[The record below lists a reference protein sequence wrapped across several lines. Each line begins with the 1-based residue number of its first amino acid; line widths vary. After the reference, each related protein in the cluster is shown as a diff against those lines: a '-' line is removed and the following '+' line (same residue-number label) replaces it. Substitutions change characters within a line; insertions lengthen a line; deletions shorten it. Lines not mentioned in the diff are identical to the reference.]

1 MGDTKMPAAVAD
13 GPAAVRADRRML
25 LLAAGTV
32 LTVFAVGAAA
42 QTTWVYGNQG
52 GVVPVGLRIA
62 ANLVAVVSLLTILAA
77 TGVPQPQRGRAAVVS
92 AVLGAGVV
100 AAGMRVGAQLVL
112 GVYRHP
118 SETVVLTELT
128 SGAVVAWIAGA
139 MGVAAMLSQRRL
151 RAQVQAAAQ
160 GRLQI
165 ELALQALQYEE
176 VRVRREVA
184 EGLHGSMQQRLV
196 LIVARL
202 DRLLDRLVSGTAT
215 EEDLALLREVREQIE
230 LVRETDVR
238 ATSRMLYPDQLEV
251 GMVPA
256 IRALLG
262 RIPTTVN
269 TRLGV
274 SDEVRALDD
283 PADPQLTRAERLLAV
298 RVVEEA
304 VTNALRHGE
313 AEVVDVRVSVVGS
326 GLEVQVADDGV
337 GFGADAGASSG
348 TARLEDRLRL
358 VGGDLRVTSVPGDG
372 TQVVAHL
379 PVESL
384 RAAAV

>member
-1 MGDTKMPAAVAD
+1 
-13 GPAAVRADRRML
+13 
-25 LLAAGTV
+25 
-32 LTVFAVGAAA
+32 
-42 QTTWVYGNQG
+42 
-52 GVVPVGLRIA
+52 
-62 ANLVAVVSLLTILAA
+62 
-77 TGVPQPQRGRAAVVS
+77 
-92 AVLGAGVV
+92 
-100 AAGMRVGAQLVL
+100 
-112 GVYRHP
+112 
-118 SETVVLTELT
+118 VLTELV
-128 SGAVVAWIAGA
+128 SGALVAWIAGA

-202 DRLLDRLVSGTAT
+202 DRLLDRLASGTAAD
-215 EEDLALLREVREQIE
+215 EDLALLREVREQIE

-313 AEVVDVRVSVVGS
+313 AGVVDVRVSVAGR

-384 RAAAV
+384 RAAAL